1 VLRKV
6 LWQKREEVTGDWR
19 KLHSEELHDL
29 YLSSNILVIKSR
41 QKRLVG
47 NVAHLQEKRKA
58 SRSLVRKPG
67 GKEALVRPR
76 HRWEDSIKKD
86 MRGREWEGVEW
97 INLAPNMNKGWVL

>member
-6 LWQKREEVTGDWR
+6 RRQKREEITGDWR

-29 YLSSNILVIKSR
+29 YSSSNIWVIKSR
-41 QKRLVG
+41 QNRLVG
-47 NVAHLQEKRKA
+47 NVAHLQEKRNA
-58 SRSLVRKPG
+58 CRSLVRKPG

-86 MRGREWEGVEW
+86 LRGREWYGVEW
-97 INLAPNMNKGWVL
+97 INLARNTN